1 MEDDNNNE
9 MKCIL
14 CDNTTTDGFAKP
26 CGKCKS
32 ILCIPCMMKNTR
44 DEAFVCPLCT
54 PAPSVAVESPRT
66 PIGIKIIGSASVV
79 LENDHLTFYAVKS
92 HWEKPTQLVIT
103 GKMFSFSGIE
113 SFVNYAP
120 LGFAGYG
127 FVKPRVFNFGGD
139 FGTISDGVQTFNN
152 HPSTHMESFCAIN
165 GTMGNGI
172 GKQPDETHFDL
183 DLSTQ
188 TISEVKIEGSG
199 EMTFKQLPTAESV
212 FITIS
217 GSGDVEFECSG
228 QLPDVHV
235 NITGS
240 GDVTCQKGLKC
251 VKMHAMITGSGGIS
265 NFHATEKIKAML
277 TGSGY
282 IKVSA
287 DANTNID
294 KKCTGS
300 GKIKIDKPAT
310 IKKYRRT

>member
-44 DEAFVCPLCT
+44 DEAFVCPFCT

-66 PIGIKIIGSASVV
+66 PIGIRIIGDASVV
-79 LENDHLTFYAVKS
+79 LENDHLTFYAVKY
-92 HWEKPTQLVIT
+92 HWEKPTHLVIT
-103 GKMFSFSGIE
+103 GEMLSFSGIG
-113 SFVNYAP
+113 SFVNYASF
-120 LGFAGYG
+120 GNAGNGLVNPCVY
-127 FVKPRVFNFGGD
+127 NFGGN
-139 FGTISDGVQTFNN
+139 FGTIGGSTQTFIN
-152 HPSTHMESFCAIN
+152 HPSTHVGSFCAKN
-165 GTMGNGI
+165 GPMGNGI
-172 GKQPDETHFDL
+172 GKQPDLTHFDL

-199 EMTFKQLPTAESV
+199 VMTFKQLPTAESV

-240 GDVTCQKGLKC
+240 GDVTCQKGLRC
-251 VKMHAMITGSGGIS
+251 AKMHAEITGSGGIS
-265 NFHATEKIKAML
+265 NFHVTEKIKAMM
-277 TGSGY
+277 TGSGF
-282 IKVSA
+282 INVSA
-287 DANTNID
+287 DANTAVD
-294 KKCTGS
+294 KKCTGC

-310 IKKYRRT
+310 TKKYRRT